1 METQKKQILEYLKE
15 GNKLTPILAL
25 KRFGCFRLSAR
36 IYELRR
42 EGYPIKSNL
51 VKKGKKHV
59 SCYAYQN
66 YGTFTN
72 LA

>member
-42 EGYPIKSNL
+42 EGHPIKSDL
-51 VKKGKKHV
+51 VKIGKKYV
-59 SCYAYQN
+59 GSYFYN
-66 YGTFTN
+66 RYGTFTT